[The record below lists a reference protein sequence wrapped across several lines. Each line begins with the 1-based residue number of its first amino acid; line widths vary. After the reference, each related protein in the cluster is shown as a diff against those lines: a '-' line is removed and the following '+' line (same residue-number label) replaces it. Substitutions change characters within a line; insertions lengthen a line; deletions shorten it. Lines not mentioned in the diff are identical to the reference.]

1 MFGKRDSSQTLTNL
15 FCECCILDAWR
26 TLHPSTLGFTW
37 DKPDGSLSSQID
49 LVGCPYSWASSV
61 SSCEIY
67 PCPFLDH
74 SALVFTSLIPEV
86 VPHGPGRW
94 HLNVSILDDPD
105 YVTLITDFSAQW
117 QKCKLSFPS
126 SLDWWDLGKSKIKGL
141 SINHCN
147 EKCRERHGSRS
158 LLSNLA
164 SHFKSCIDTG
174 VVSCMEVYQN
184 VLAQISSLDSLA
196 AKGSQ
201 ICSRARWAEE
211 GETSSSFFFHLE
223 KKRGSESWISAIH
236 NREEV
241 IVSKLMRSAL
251 FGDIFI

>member
-1 MFGKRDSSQTLTNL
+1 
-15 FCECCILDAWR
+15 
-26 TLHPSTLGFTW
+26 
-37 DKPDGSLSSQID
+37 
-49 LVGCPYSWASSV
+49 
-61 SSCEIY
+61 
-67 PCPFLDH
+67 
-74 SALVFTSLIPEV
+74 
-86 VPHGPGRW
+86 
-94 HLNVSILDDPD
+94 
-105 YVTLITDFSAQW
+105 
-117 QKCKLSFPS
+117 
-126 SLDWWDLGKSKIKGL
+126 
-141 SINHCN
+141 
-147 EKCRERHGSRS
+147 
-158 LLSNLA
+158 
-164 SHFKSCIDTG
+164 
-174 VVSCMEVYQN
+174 MEVYQN

>member
-1 MFGKRDSSQTLTNL
+1 M
-15 FCECCILDAWR
+15 
-26 TLHPSTLGFTW
+26 
-37 DKPDGSLSSQID
+37 
-49 LVGCPYSWASSV
+49 
-61 SSCEIY
+61 
-67 PCPFLDH
+67 
-74 SALVFTSLIPEV
+74 VFTSLIPEV
-86 VPHGPGRW
+86 VPRGPGRW

-105 YVTLITDFSAQW
+105 YVTLITDFSVQW

-174 VVSCMEVYQN
+174 VVSCMEVYQH
-184 VLAQISSLDSLA
+184 VLAQISSLHSLA

-201 ICSRARWAEE
+201 IRSRARWAEE
-211 GETSSSFFFHLE
+211 GETSSFFFHLE

-241 IVSKLMRSAL
+241 IVSKIDEICSVWRYFYLDLFTVGETDTNIAACVLDKLDSFLSPDQSAL
-251 FGDIFI
+251 